1 MSTPLI
7 WIALPLIFALFLAL
21 IQKKQVLSCILGT
34 LFAFSLAL
42 LAAFFPDNLI
52 VELGPLSFEVNTNL
66 NILGRVLLINPGNLP
81 FISLM
86 YFFAGLW
93 IIGSGWFKLSNWF
106 QAISFSIVAI
116 LIAALAVEPFLYA
129 ALLIELAVLLSIPL
143 LSPYREKVSTGVL
156 RFLIFQTLALP
167 LILLSGW
174 MLSGIETAPSGSSLI
189 NQATILLILGFTFWL
204 AVFPFHT
211 WVPMIS
217 QTSHPW
223 IVSFILLILP
233 NTILMFALTFID
245 RYTWLRAIP
254 ELYNT
259 LRLIG
264 TLMIVI
270 GGVLVAFQ
278 RHLGRALGFAAIIE
292 TGFSLLAVGLSPQGG
307 MNWFCMLILPRALAY
322 WLWAFSLSQLKKQ
335 VDDLSL
341 DSVSS
346 AMHAF
351 PFLCGGI
358 ILGQLSI
365 AGLPLLASFPIKRM
379 IWFSA
384 ADPDLLNALWIF
396 IGSMGLFIFSL
407 RTLIHFSASLSEGKP
422 FWKINE
428 SISVIVPIAVAVI
441 AIFILGLLPQLLF
454 PRLLSILNAFEHF
467 PYLQ

>member
-7 WIALPLIFALFLAL
+7 WIALPLLFALFLAL
-21 IQKKQVLSCILGT
+21 IQTKQVLSCILGT

-52 VELGPLSFEVNTNL
+52 VDLGSLTFEVNPNL
-66 NILGRVLLINPGNLP
+66 NIMGRTLLINTGNLP

-86 YFFAGLW
+86 YFFTGLW

-106 QAISFSIVAI
+106 PPMSFSVVAI

-143 LSPYREKVSTGVL
+143 LSPYGEKVSTGVL

-174 MLSGIETAPSGSSLI
+174 MLSGIETAPSGSPLI
-189 NQATILLILGFTFWL
+189 NQATILLVLGFAFWL

-211 WVPMIS
+211 WVPMIG

-233 NTILMFALTFID
+233 NTMLMFALMFID
-245 RYTWLRAIP
+245 RYTWLRVIP
-254 ELYNT
+254 ELYDT

-270 GGVLVAFQ
+270 GGIFAAFQ

-292 TGFSLLAVGLSPQGG
+292 TGFCLLAIGLSPQGG
-307 MNWFCMLILPRALAY
+307 MNWFSMLMLPRALAY
-322 WLWAFSLSQLKKQ
+322 WLWAFSLSELKKH

-346 AMHAF
+346 AMYAF
-351 PFLCGGI
+351 PYLCGGI
-358 ILGQLSI
+358 IVGQLSL

-384 ADPDLLNALWIF
+384 ADPDLLNAIWIF

-407 RTLIHFSASLSEGKP
+407 RTLTHFTASPGKEKQY
-422 FWKINE
+422 WKINE
-428 SISVIVPIAVAVI
+428 SISVIVPIAIAVI
-441 AIFILGLLPQLLF
+441 VIFILGLLPQLFL
-454 PRLLSILNAFEHF
+454 PRLLNILNAFDHF
-467 PYLQ
+467 PYLP

>member
-7 WIALPLIFALFLAL
+7 WIALPLLFALFLAL
-21 IQKKQVLSCILGT
+21 IQTKHVLSCTLGA

-42 LAAFFPDNLI
+42 LAAFFSENLI
-52 VELGPLSFEVNTNL
+52 VELGPLTFEVNTNL
-66 NILGRVLLINPGNLP
+66 NILGRVLLINTGNLP

-86 YFFAGLW
+86 YFFTGLW

-106 QAISFSIVAI
+106 RAISFSVVAI

-143 LSPYREKVSTGVL
+143 LSPYGEKVSTGVL

-174 MLSGIETAPSGSSLI
+174 MLSGIETAPSGSPLI
-189 NQATILLILGFTFWL
+189 NQATIFLILGFAFWL

-233 NTILMFALTFID
+233 NTMLMFALTFID

-254 ELYNT
+254 ELYDV

-264 TLMIVI
+264 TLTIVI

-278 RHLGRALGFAAIIE
+278 RHLGRALGYAAIIE

-307 MNWFCMLILPRALAY
+307 MNWFSMLILPRALAY
-322 WLWAFSLSQLKKQ
+322 WLWAFSLSELKKH

-358 ILGQLSI
+358 LLGQLSI

-396 IGSMGLFIFSL
+396 IGSMGLFVFSL
-407 RTLIHFSASLSEGKP
+407 RTLIHFSTPPSEENQC
-422 FWKINE
+422 WKINE
-428 SISVIVPIAVAVI
+428 SVSVIIPITIAVI
-441 AIFILGLLPQLLF
+441 AIFILGLLPQLLL

-467 PYLQ
+467 PYLK